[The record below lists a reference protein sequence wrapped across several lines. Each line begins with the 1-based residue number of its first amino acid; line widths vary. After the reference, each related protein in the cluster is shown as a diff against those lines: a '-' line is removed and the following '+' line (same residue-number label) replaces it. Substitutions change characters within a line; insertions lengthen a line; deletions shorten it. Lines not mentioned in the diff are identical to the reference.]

1 MEMQEGLP
9 MDKAVTHVREND
21 GVLAS
26 VERRTLIWLARR
38 LPARVN
44 SDHLTMLALL
54 AMLGAG
60 LAFWSARVWPPGLAL
75 VVVALALNWFGDS
88 LDGTVARVRRHERPR
103 NGFYVDHVLDNVGNS
118 LLMSGQAHTGFITP
132 VVALVFLAAYLLVSA
147 EVFLATSVSGT
158 FRMSFLRVG
167 PTELRILLSVG
178 TLALYVRPTVTLGGF
193 GPFLL
198 FDIGASI
205 AAGGLVVALLTSAA
219 RTTRALYLAEPLPR
233 VP

>member
-75 VVVALALNWFGDS
+75 VVVALGVDQFVVDFRRLAGESGRQHAVGWIGFRITECLDQDLGCAL
-88 LDGTVARVRRHERPR
+88 
-103 NGFYVDHVLDNVGNS
+103 
-118 LLMSGQAHTGFITP
+118 
-132 VVALVFLAAYLLVSA
+132 
-147 EVFLATSVSGT
+147 
-158 FRMSFLRVG
+158 
-167 PTELRILLSVG
+167 
-178 TLALYVRPTVTLGGF
+178 
-193 GPFLL
+193 GPFP
-198 FDIGASI
+198 
-205 AAGGLVVALLTSAA
+205 
-219 RTTRALYLAEPLPR
+219 RA
-233 VP
+233 